1 MKRIIIITIILL
13 FSFAVVPATE
23 QSRPLSPGADQVP
36 VATVDPI
43 EQRLSKGLTN
53 SEFYSYHLIDK
64 AHSDPS
70 NVIQL
75 LEEALRFS
83 PDLPAA
89 YFHLAWVTFT
99 KSPAKLLQSLDY
111 FFEGMNA
118 YSRNFWWSFNLIGV
132 VTIGVILAFVLAM
145 AVIVFVRIFVDMP
158 LINHEIKEDN
168 KIFFLFVLVFFISA
182 MGPLYFIAAVMMVIS
197 FHFKKSDMF
206 VSYVFFGALI
216 FLPIFLKPIDILLS
230 AEMSPSLRA
239 VVAVNEGKDNKYA
252 IDILQGTENRQEMF
266 SLALALKRE
275 GNVNEAIQTYNALL
289 KRSPNK
295 ASIYNNLGNCYAIL
309 GRLEDAI
316 AMYKKAVKIKPLV
329 SSYYNLSQ
337 ISRELLYF
345 DEGDRYFDEAR
356 KVDSDAVARFR
367 ENTSRTPNI
376 FYKDEVLGKADFWS
390 LAITKSKG
398 SFFRGTFVPLWLT
411 PVVGLMIAI
420 TFFGLSRVRRNKAY
434 SCKRCGAIICP
445 RCERSLKWGEMCHD
459 CFASLVTFEKDPRD
473 RIAKLMAVQ
482 DKKKSRKNIL
492 FMLTLLMPGSNL
504 IYAGKV
510 LKGAILTF
518 LFAAP
523 LMLFAVS
530 LFYRISIY
538 PYTHSWLI
546 FIVINITVAFYVLN
560 IIATRRLL
568 KKWV

>member
-1 MKRIIIITIILL
+1 MKRIFLITIILL
-13 FSFAVVPATE
+13 FSFSVVPAE
-23 QSRPLSPGADQVP
+23 LQAESAQIP

-43 EQRLSKGLTN
+43 ELRLSKGLTN
-53 SEFYSYHLIDK
+53 SEFYSYHLIDM

-99 KSPAKLLQSLDY
+99 KSPAKLLESMDY
-111 FFEGMNA
+111 FFEGINA
-118 YSRNFWWSFNLIGV
+118 YSRNFWWSFNLTGV
-132 VTIGVILAFVLAM
+132 VTIGMILAFVFAM
-145 AVIVFVRIFVDMP
+145 TVIVFVRLFVDMP

-197 FHFKKSDMF
+197 FHFKKSDMI

-216 FLPIFLKPIDILLS
+216 FLPVFLKPVDIFLA

-239 VVAVNEGKDNKYA
+239 VVSVNEGKDNKYA

-275 GNVNEAIQTYNALL
+275 GNVNEAIQIYNALL
-289 KRSPNK
+289 ERYPNK
-295 ASIYNNLGNCYAIL
+295 ATVYNNLGNCYAIL
-309 GRLEDAI
+309 GRLENAI
-316 AMYKKAVKIKPLV
+316 AMYKKAVNIKPLV
-329 SSYYNLSQ
+329 STYYNLSQ
-337 ISRELLYF
+337 ISRELLNF

-376 FYKDEVLGKADFWS
+376 YYKDEVLSKADFWS
-390 LAITKSKG
+390 LAITRSKG

-411 PVVGLMIAI
+411 PVVGLMVSI

-434 SCKRCGAIICP
+434 SCKRCSLIICP
-445 RCERSLKWGEMCHD
+445 RCERSLKWGDMCHD
-459 CFASLVTFEKDPRD
+459 CFASLVTLEKDPRD

-482 DKKKSRKNIL
+482 EKKTSRKNIL
-492 FMLTLLMPGSNL
+492 FLLTLLMPGSNL

-546 FIVINITVAFYVLN
+546 FIVINITVAFYILN

>member
-1 MKRIIIITIILL
+1 MKRIFIITIILL
-13 FSFAVVPATE
+13 FSFAVVPAE
-23 QSRPLSPGADQVP
+23 LQAESAQIP

-43 EQRLSKGLTN
+43 ELRLSKGLTN
-53 SEFYSYHLIDK
+53 SEFYSYHLIDM

-99 KSPAKLLQSLDY
+99 KSPAKLLESMDY
-111 FFEGMNA
+111 FFEGINA
-118 YSRNFWWSFNLIGV
+118 YSRNFWWSFNLTGV
-132 VTIGVILAFVLAM
+132 VTIGMILAFVFAM
-145 AVIVFVRIFVDMP
+145 TVIVFVRLFVDMP

-197 FHFKKSDMF
+197 FHFKKSDMI

-216 FLPIFLKPIDILLS
+216 FLPVFLKPVDIFLA

-239 VVAVNEGKDNKYA
+239 VVSVNEGKDNKYA

-275 GNVNEAIQTYNALL
+275 GNVNEAIQIYNALL
-289 KRSPNK
+289 ERYPNK
-295 ASIYNNLGNCYAIL
+295 ATVYNNLGNCYAIL
-309 GRLEDAI
+309 GRLENAI
-316 AMYKKAVKIKPLV
+316 AMYKKAVNIKPLV
-329 SSYYNLSQ
+329 STYYNLSQ
-337 ISRELLYF
+337 ISRELLNF

-376 FYKDEVLGKADFWS
+376 YYKDEVLSKADFWS
-390 LAITKSKG
+390 LAITRSKG

-411 PVVGLMIAI
+411 PVVGLMVAI

-434 SCKRCGAIICP
+434 SCKRCGSIICP
-445 RCERSLKWGEMCHD
+445 RCERSLKWGDMCHD
-459 CFASLVTFEKDPRD
+459 CFTSLVTLEKDPRD

-482 DKKKSRKNIL
+482 EKKTSRKNIL
-492 FMLTLLMPGSNL
+492 FLLTLLMPGSNL

-546 FIVINITVAFYVLN
+546 FIVINITVAFYILN